1 MRLEQRLDY
10 SALPERPPLRWPG
23 GARLALWVAPNVE
36 HYEYLPAEVRVR
48 DYGNRVGF
56 WRLAEVFD
64 RCAIRCTVSLSMA
77 VFDLVEDACGTTHE
91 ELHQVTMRNFQRLFG
106 RVRSAAQR
114 VEELG

>member
-1 MRLEQRLDY
+1 M
-10 SALPERPPLRWPG
+10 
-23 GARLALWVAPNVE
+23 APNVE
-36 HYEYLPAEVRVR
+36 HYEYLPAEVRVRDPWPRMPHPDILGCGLR